1 MVDTVVIIF
10 NFSPKMNKIFDGLD
24 YIFYRLYKFFHPL
37 HLANSDEQLS
47 ISTIG
52 LMLMI
57 PMATIAGTICHYY
70 GLRFEKYSLQS
81 FTIVAILFFLTYVPL
96 VQRYVYDKS
105 ISEDKYK
112 VFRDRWGKEGR
123 KLRKKRGWFIVLL
136 VINNIL
142 VFPVLFLMLTN

>member
-1 MVDTVVIIF
+1 
-10 NFSPKMNKIFDGLD
+10 MNKILDCFDYL
-24 YIFYRLYKFFHPL
+24 FYRLYRFFHTL
-37 HLANSDEQLS
+37 HLANPDEQLS

-96 VQRYVYDKS
+96 AQRYVYDKS

-112 VFRDRWGKEGR
+112 VLRDRWGKEGR
-123 KLRKKRGWFIVLL
+123 KLRKKRGWFVVLL

-142 VFPVLFLMLTN
+142 VFPVLFLTLTYYLF

>member
-1 MVDTVVIIF
+1 
-10 NFSPKMNKIFDGLD
+10 
-24 YIFYRLYKFFHPL
+24 
-37 HLANSDEQLS
+37 
-47 ISTIG
+47 
-52 LMLMI
+52 MI

>member
-24 YIFYRLYKFFHPL
+24 YIFYRLYKFFHTL